1 MDIIKKIIGTI
12 KSRDKPNDNISDN
25 RHRYITG
32 ILSMLIVILLNKLSH
47 I

>member
-32 ILSMLIVILLNKLSH
+32 ILSSGMYANSDIA
-47 I
+47 